1 MKLKHAISLFSIIV
15 LIGACATQ
23 TTVTPDSGAT
33 PDSVGT
39 GEGAELFSRAEELF
53 EAGSYAEALTHYLV
67 FVQRFE
73 DDSMAAAA
81 LMKIGFI
88 YAFNGEYE
96 NARSAYRRIPAD
108 YPSNSM
114 VPDALVAELYTYNQ
128 QGRYRDVI
136 QLAPAT
142 LQRLDSTL
150 YIFKTYALIGDAYL
164 ALDSPID
171 AIDNYVRAREHATE
185 LEQQPILDKLREAIA
200 RLDTADIAILVNHP
214 GDSLPMDFLLFQL
227 GLNYAL
233 EEKYDDALSILA
245 DFITRYPDNENRILV
260 ESLIDEIKKNAF
272 FQQNTIGVLLPLSGP
287 YEKFGYR
294 ALKGIELAMD
304 QFSSQ
309 GDNPPIN
316 ISVKDTGADPDKTVA
331 ALEELY
337 QEQVAAILGPIVTS
351 GIAAREAQRMGI
363 PIMTLTQKDE
373 IPEIGD
379 KVFRN
384 FITPKM
390 QVQAITSFMVESLGL
405 YRFAILYPEE
415 NYGLTFMNLFWD
427 KVIELGGQVVGVEAY
442 KPKQTDFSDPIKKLV
457 GLYYEIPEDLKI
469 EDNIAEDWEQQII
482 DADTVE
488 QPPEAGGDS
497 NSEDA
502 EAAEEEE
509 PEPEAIVDFDA
520 VFIPDSAGLAG
531 LIVPQLAYFDIKDVY
546 LLGTNL
552 WHSDAL
558 IRIAHQYVQGAV
570 MPDGFFA
577 ESSSPVVQNF
587 VTKFEE
593 TYTEKPD
600 FIEAVVFD
608 SALILFHAVSRPHVR
623 YRNEIRDELLNL
635 DNFPGIT
642 GITRFDENGEVQ
654 KRLHLLRIKG
664 RRFVELE

>member
-1 MKLKHAISLFSIIV
+1 MKLKHVILFFSIIV
-15 LIGACATQ
+15 LIWACATQ
-23 TTVTPDSGAT
+23 TAVTPYSA
-33 PDSVGT
+33 GT

-53 EAGSYAEALTHYLV
+53 DAGSYAEALTHYLEYI
-67 FVQRFE
+67 QRFE
-73 DDSMAAAA
+73 DESMAAAA

-96 NARSAYRRIPAD
+96 NARSAYQRIPAE
-108 YPSNSM
+108 YPSSSM
-114 VPDALVAELYTYNQ
+114 VPNALVAELFTYYQ
-128 QGRYRDVI
+128 QGRYQDVI
-136 QLAPAT
+136 QLAPAA
-142 LQRLDSTL
+142 LQRFDSDL
-150 YIFKTYALIGDAYL
+150 YIFKIYTLIGDAYL
-164 ALDSPID
+164 ALDAPID
-171 AIDNYVRAREHATE
+171 AIDNYVRAREHASA
-185 LEQQPILDKLREAIA
+185 LEQQSILDKIREAIA

-214 GDSLPMDFLLFQL
+214 GDGLPVDFLLFQL

-233 EEKYDDALSILA
+233 EEKYDDALKTLA

-260 ESLIDEIKKNAF
+260 ESLIDEIKKNAVF
-272 FQQNTIGVLLPLSGP
+272 KQNTIGVLLPLSGP

-316 ISVKDTGADPDKTVA
+316 ISVKDTGADPDKTVT

-363 PIMTLTQKDE
+363 PIITLTQKDD
-373 IPEIGD
+373 IPETGD

-390 QVQAITSFMVESLGL
+390 QVQALTSFMVESLGL

-427 KVIELGGQVVGVEAY
+427 ELIELGGQVVGVEAY

-457 GLYYEIPEDLKI
+457 GLFYEIPEDLKI
-469 EDNIAEDWEQQII
+469 ENDLAEDLDQQII
-482 DADTVE
+482 DADPAE
-488 QPPEAGGDS
+488 MPPEEDS
-497 NSEDA
+497 KPEDA
-502 EAAEEEE
+502 AAEEQE
-509 PEPEAIVDFDA
+509 PQAIVDFDA
-520 VFIPDSAGLAG
+520 IFIPDSPGLVG
-531 LIVPQLAYFDIKDVY
+531 LIVPQLAYFDIKDIY

-552 WHSDAL
+552 WHSDSL
-558 IRIAHQYVQGAV
+558 IRIADQYVQGAV

-577 ESSSPVVQNF
+577 ESTSPAVQNF
-587 VTKFEE
+587 VAKFEE
-593 TYTEKPD
+593 TYQEKPD

-608 SALILFHAVSRPHVR
+608 SAMILFHAVSRPHIR
-623 YRNEIRDELLNL
+623 YRNEIRDVLLNL
-635 DNFPGIT
+635 DNFPGVT
-642 GITRFDENGEVQ
+642 GITRFDEIGEVQ
-654 KRLHLLRIKG
+654 RKLHLLRIKG
-664 RRFVELE
+664 KRFVELE